1 MGRLGGAYWKA
12 QPSQGRRHRKEW
24 QVRRPNGRA
33 PHTAD
38 RLRAIGFW
46 PKSFS
51 MQPGSIGFAALSNV
65 DAIELRIAPS
75 QAPTPAALCRVERL
89 RSGEAVNASGG
100 EVTRN

>member
-1 MGRLGGAYWKA
+1 
-12 QPSQGRRHRKEW
+12 
-24 QVRRPNGRA
+24 
-33 PHTAD
+33 
-38 RLRAIGFW
+38 
-46 PKSFS
+46 

-100 EVTRN
+100 EVTRNGEDVVGGCVHREKTLG